1 MKKFTCYQIKYRK
14 IISKCH
20 CETFKVIIEPL
31 FFKLEK
37 RKKNGIERDIERE
50 NGKKKGRDGR
60 RNEEMSVNGEKSLEQ
75 NLS

>member
-37 RKKNGIERDIERE
+37 RKKNGIERE
-50 NGKKKGRDGR
+50 NGKQKDRDGR

>member
-31 FFKLEK
+31 FLSWKK
-37 RKKNGIERDIERE
+37 RKKKGVERDIERE
-50 NGKKKGRDGR
+50 NGKRKGRNGR
-60 RNEEMSVNGEKSLEQ
+60 RNKEMKVTGEKSLEQ